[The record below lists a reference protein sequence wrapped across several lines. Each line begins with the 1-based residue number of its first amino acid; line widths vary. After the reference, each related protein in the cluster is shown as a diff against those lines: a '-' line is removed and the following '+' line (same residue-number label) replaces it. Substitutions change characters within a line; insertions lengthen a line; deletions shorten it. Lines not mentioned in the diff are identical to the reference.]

1 MILQVLDWPSLVS
14 YFSFR
19 IISFT
24 FFSPPPSRS
33 THSTGDVDVETGGD
47 EHRGGEGQQ
56 EEQGEVVHN
65 ETEEV
70 KMFYHEIC

>member
-1 MILQVLDWPSLVS
+1 MAIT
-14 YFSFR
+14 SFLFFFPYHF
-19 IISFT
+19 IHI
-24 FFSPPPSRS
+24 FSPPPSRS